1 MGRRLLGSGVDLRSL
16 PDAELEELTR
26 ARTAA
31 GIADWLTV
39 RVGGEGAAEAAP
51 AVPAPAVPA
60 PAVASVP
67 SEPAPAVLLNGNPT
81 EDPAWIGRG
90 LDDDAVRGLP
100 GAPADEPQPAPMEP
114 APTAWDA
121 PAPTLAADT
130 EPRAPHG
137 ALDLGADPVTVQPQ
151 DLTPVRESDPAP
163 APAAE
168 PQPAPEPAPAPAP
181 EPALS
186 VTAPKRYLLT
196 PTPLS
201 PAPAPGAVA
210 AQDLRGKR
218 FVLVGDGTP
227 VAQALVTRLTV
238 LGAIA
243 SRIGEDLEG
252 HQGALDGL
260 IHVGALAESG
270 EPVLPGAFPLF
281 QNALRRGPRWLLAAH
296 HAKDTSGLDGFFRT
310 VAREYPDTVARSVE
324 VDATRGA
331 AEQAEVIVE
340 ELLAPDREPVVLRKD
355 RRRYGLEPQEQ
366 SLGLLATAGGGP
378 AGTGVAE
385 AAVLGLGPD
394 SVVVLAGGAR
404 GITARFAIAL
414 AAASR
419 CRIELLGRTEL
430 PDLPDEFAD
439 ARDRAALRSALIARG
454 GLKPA
459 EIERT
464 ANRILAERE
473 ISSTLAEIH
482 DAGGTAGY
490 RAVDLRDAEAVQ
502 QAVKET
508 YTMYGRIDGVV
519 HAAGVIE
526 DKLLAEKDP
535 DSFRRVYGT
544 KVDGARTLLAA
555 MHRLPQLPR
564 FTLLFG
570 SISAVF
576 GNRGQIDYAAAN
588 DALARIGRRWHEATG
603 TRALTVH
610 WGPWA
615 PTGAHDGMVSPE
627 LGREYARRGI
637 ELIDPEE
644 GVLALL
650 RELAWGDSET
660 DEVVYTASGW

>member
-1 MGRRLLGSGVDLRSL
+1 
-16 PDAELEELTR
+16 
-26 ARTAA
+26 
-31 GIADWLTV
+31 
-39 RVGGEGAAEAAP
+39 
-51 AVPAPAVPA
+51 
-60 PAVASVP
+60 
-67 SEPAPAVLLNGNPT
+67 
-81 EDPAWIGRG
+81 
-90 LDDDAVRGLP
+90 
-100 GAPADEPQPAPMEP
+100 MEP
-114 APTAWDA
+114 AATAWDA
-121 PAPTLAADT
+121 PAPSLPADT
-130 EPRAPHG
+130 EPRAPH
-137 ALDLGADPVTVQPQ
+137 AVANADAESVTVRAEDAAPVQPQDSTPVQPQ
-151 DLTPVRESDPAP
+151 DLTPVRAHENPDPQQTP
-163 APAAE
+163 T
-168 PQPAPEPAPAPAP
+168 PQATPEPAPAP
-181 EPALS
+181 EPAL
-186 VTAPKRYLLT
+186 TIAAPKRYVLT
-196 PTPLS
+196 PTPLD

-243 SRIGEDLEG
+243 SRIGDDLEG
-252 HQGALDGL
+252 HQGAVDGL
-260 IHVGALAESG
+260 IHVGALADHG

-281 QNALRRGPRWLLAAH
+281 QAALRRRPRWLLAAH
-296 HAKDTSGLDGFFRT
+296 HTKDTSGLAGFFRT

-324 VDATRGA
+324 VDPARGA

-340 ELLAPDREPVVLRKD
+340 ELLAPDREPVVLRTD
-355 RRRYGLEPQEQ
+355 RTRRGLAPCEL
-366 SLGLLATAGGGP
+366 SLGLLATSGAGP

-385 AAVLGLGPD
+385 ATVLGLGPD
-394 SVVVLAGGAR
+394 SVVVLAGGGR
-404 GITARFAIAL
+404 GITARFAVAL

-430 PDLPDEFAD
+430 PDLPDEFSD
-439 ARDRAALRSALIARG
+439 ARDKAALRSALIARG
-454 GLKPA
+454 GLRPA

-464 ANRILAERE
+464 VGRILAQRE
-473 ISSTLAEIH
+473 IASTLAEIH
-482 DAGGTAGY
+482 DAGGQAGY

-508 YTMYGRIDGVV
+508 YTTYGRIDGVV

-555 MHRLPQLPR
+555 LHRLPQLPR
-564 FTLLFG
+564 FTVLFG

-588 DALARIGRRWHEATG
+588 DALARIGRRWQDATG

-615 PTGAHDGMVSPE
+615 PTGAHDGMVGPE

-650 RELAWGDSET
+650 RELAWGDSGT